1 MSVVA
6 WDGRSLAAD
15 RQAVYGDQRVCIC
28 KMRKVPGRDV
38 LAWLGDHEKG
48 LYPANWYAD
57 GAKPELWPDFQ
68 GGDGFCTLILATTTG
83 VFMFMQLPMRI
94 NISEPF
100 MAWGEGS
107 AYALGAMA
115 RGATARHAVE
125 AAERFCI
132 HCGFGVDEAVPTERE
147 MFSGERG

>member
-15 RQAVYGDQRVCIC
+15 RQ
-28 KMRKVPGRDV
+28 
-38 LAWLGDHEKG
+38 
-48 LYPANWYAD
+48 
-57 GAKPELWPDFQ
+57 
-68 GGDGFCTLILATTTG
+68 
-83 VFMFMQLPMRI
+83 
-94 NISEPF
+94 
-100 MAWGEGS
+100 
-107 AYALGAMA
+107 
-115 RGATARHAVE
+115 AVE